1 MILCSLW
8 TWCNLEHLVNCY
20 LLFSTW
26 TFLLCKKKHFFK
38 KFAYLFQ
45 RLSSTALLETL
56 SLLLLFDILF
66 SWWLGAELALNDHG
80 KDSRRNW
87 VKGSK
92 NIMKSSLGS
101 CFTCPLGIFLNFLFY
116 FNFLVSRTQFKISM
130 EKKNKLLLGVGC
142 ASDEWRKVIY
152 IAKPCSFL
160 SAFLGMKSTAFQ
172 KLKSPPHPQHYYTW
186 FPELLRVTLQMDI
199 KSLCFSNRINDFHL

>member
-8 TWCNLEHLVNCY
+8 IWCNLEHLVNCY
-20 LLFSTW
+20 LLFSMW

-38 KFAYLFQ
+38 KFVYLFQ

-101 CFTCPLGIFLNFLFY
+101 CSMCPLGIFLNFLFC
-116 FNFLVSRTQFKISM
+116 FNFLVSKTQFKISM
-130 EKKNKLLLGVGC
+130 EKNPIAGGWVCFWWVEEGSLYSKTVQFSLCVPW
-142 ASDEWRKVIY
+142 DEEH
-152 IAKPCSFL
+152 C
-160 SAFLGMKSTAFQ
+160 
-172 KLKSPPHPQHYYTW
+172 
-186 FPELLRVTLQMDI
+186 FPEVEVSSTPPILLHVVPRAPQGHI
-199 KSLCFSNRINDFHL
+199 ANGH